1 MARTKAKVL
10 TKKEAAHKPAS
21 KRGKVSGEGTTQV
34 RCSKDSCQLI
44 LGLADDLF
52 LTYNEGHKALNLN
65 NPSAKVAIDYLII
78 QAMKNCEYNLGT
90 ATEKNNI
97 MMKIIEKQKEITK
110 DSTEAT

>member
-1 MARTKAKVL
+1 MARTKAKAL
-10 TKKEAAHKPAS
+10 TKKEAAHKPVS
-21 KRGKVSGEGTTQV
+21 KRGRMSGPGTTQV
-34 RCSKDSCQLI
+34 RCSRDSCQLI

-52 LTYNEGHKALNLN
+52 MAYEKGHKALNLN

-97 MMKIIEKQKEITK
+97 MMKIIEKQKEITGK
-110 DSTEAT
+110 ETEAK